1 MAPRAQ
7 QSMHSLE
14 TAMSNKTLPP
24 IRSSIAWSNAQ
35 TINIHR
41 LDLCND
47 LLGKVDLGDMAFL
60 QLCRRLPTKN
70 ESIVF
75 NSLLVSLV
83 EHGITANTISA
94 RLTLLGAPESLQG
107 AVAAGLLG
115 LGSTFVGTIEGAA
128 RLVAENPLASKE
140 PAAVA
145 LQAEGIL
152 AKYIVSG
159 EPVPGIGHPIH
170 KPLDPRAERL
180 FEIAREQGLDTD
192 GELLIR
198 AVSRA
203 AEQHF
208 KRVLPVNV
216 TGAIGSIT
224 TTLGLPWRITRGL
237 GVMARSIGIV
247 GHLLEE
253 MQQPIAKSIW
263 YHAEEQAESEFKS

>member
-1 MAPRAQ
+1 MGFN
-7 QSMHSLE
+7 SSGTL
-14 TAMSNKTLPP
+14 MSRKKLPP
-24 IRSSIAWSNAQ
+24 IRSSIAWSDAQ
-35 TINIHR
+35 TINVHGF
-41 LDLCND
+41 DLCKD

-60 QLCRRLPTKN
+60 QLLRRLPTRN

-75 NSLLVSLV
+75 NSMLVSLV
-83 EHGITANTISA
+83 EHGLTANTISA

-128 RLVAENPLASKE
+128 RLVEENPLDSTE
-140 PAAVA
+140 PDAIARK
-145 LQAEGIL
+145 AESIL
-152 AKYIVSG
+152 DKFIAQDQPI
-159 EPVPGIGHPIH
+159 PGIGHPIH

-180 FEIAREQGLDTD
+180 FEIAREQGIDTR
-192 GELLIR
+192 GEMLMR

-203 AEQHF
+203 AEQRLN
-208 KRVLPVNV
+208 KVLPVNV
-216 TGAIGSIT
+216 TGAIGSIS

-237 GVMARSIGIV
+237 GVMARSLGLV

-263 YHAEEQAESEFKS
+263 YHAEEEAEEELKTR